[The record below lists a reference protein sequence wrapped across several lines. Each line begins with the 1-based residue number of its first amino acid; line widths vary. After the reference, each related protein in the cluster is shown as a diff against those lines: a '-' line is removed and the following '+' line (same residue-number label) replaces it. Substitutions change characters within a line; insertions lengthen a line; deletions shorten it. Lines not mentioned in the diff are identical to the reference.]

1 MNQLI
6 SKKTI
11 RRVKFNKKA
20 KKYYYAYICYRQS
33 IIMSQATQLRFLK
46 CYAFRQYQICT
57 FDVSPFT
64 DFRLELLVFSLEAKK
79 ENQIIT

>member
-1 MNQLI
+1 MNQVI
-6 SKKTI
+6 SKKSI

-46 CYAFRQYQICT
+46 CYAFR
-57 FDVSPFT
+57 
-64 DFRLELLVFSLEAKK
+64 
-79 ENQIIT
+79 